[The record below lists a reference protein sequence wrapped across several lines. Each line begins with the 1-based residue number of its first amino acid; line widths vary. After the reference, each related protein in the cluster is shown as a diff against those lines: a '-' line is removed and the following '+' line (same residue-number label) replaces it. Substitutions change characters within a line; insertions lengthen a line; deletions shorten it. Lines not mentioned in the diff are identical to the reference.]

1 MLGFAEGR
9 QPAPRSSPV
18 DAPIGGE
25 EVRNQ
30 QQATVTM
37 SDSGKEDDGGKLARA
52 WRHLTCGFRCYFAR
66 IFGKR

>member
-1 MLGFAEGR
+1 
-9 QPAPRSSPV
+9 
-18 DAPIGGE
+18 
-25 EVRNQ
+25 
-30 QQATVTM
+30 M